1 VSAKPTP
8 LVPKLATK
16 PQINDL
22 IEKSMNED
30 KFVKGIDMNLSNP
43 NKGSKRYDDR
53 IVEMDLADYLNVFH
67 KEEPKKEVVVVQ

>member
-8 LVPKLATK
+8 LVPKL
-16 PQINDL
+16 
-22 IEKSMNED
+22 
-30 KFVKGIDMNLSNP
+30 NLTNP